1 MVPIFGSKDMFVWIQ
16 SGHSVAGTHHCLHPQ
31 WASFGRLI
39 ASSSILARLAGQ
51 ICEHPLL
58 VDLLACFRFWTFEFK
73 RQVPLENWHQAVI
86 IGCHTC
92 LRQMP
97 SIFIALYC
105 WTLLSSIC
113 KGRSAPCRKSCGAR
127 PAAESINEK
136 LMALSLPVFWLL
148 SFPVIVVDAARSQVG
163 KAVKKPGRQRDQKGP
178 TEKRLLFVY
187 GLSQQSKAWAG
198 VTSKYLHLWDS
209 RVNYIMFT

>member
-1 MVPIFGSKDMFVWIQ
+1 MFVWIQ

-58 VDLLACFRFWTFEFK
+58 VDLLACFRFWTSEFK
-73 RQVPLENWHQAVI
+73 RQVPLENGHQAVI

-97 SIFIALYC
+97 SIFIAHYC
-105 WTLLSSIC
+105 CTLLSSIC

-127 PAAESINEK
+127 PAAESIDETSFP
-136 LMALSLPVFWLL
+136 LLFDPCFDWFPFLSLWWMQHVAMLMNR
-148 SFPVIVVDAARSQVG
+148 AQVG

-178 TEKRLLFVY
+178 KEKRLLFVY
-187 GLSQQSKAWAG
+187 GLSQQSRAWAG